1 MKLLSRAVCKFGLFA
16 SLGRWFHPPTT
27 TIAMQ
32 VERLQREKA
41 REEYRNRGI
50 SESEDLGGEWGASL
64 EERSP
69 HEGSE

>member
-1 MKLLSRAVCKFGLFA
+1 
-16 SLGRWFHPPTT
+16 
-27 TIAMQ
+27 MQ